1 MLQGYPQL
9 QAVKFSYDSNKTEK
23 DHAEAA
29 LETLIAELEAHV
41 RVSKKERDARKAEQK
56 EARRKTEIA
65 RVEAKRK
72 EEVGRKNGERI
83 QTDTT
88 HKEEGNRPTEVSKP
102 KHSEEEST
110 SAPNGQESVKM
121 RQKRAKKAKGA
132 EFFFPEIQSGKP
144 DDETP
149 VHPKRLLPVFDS
161 QAIGPKQPRVIIAT
175 SQNSDKRVRWED
187 EDDDKTNIDPPKVL
201 QPERS
206 KVTLPKRKHQYG
218 RGKDSTSTTR
228 TSSKSHSDSA
238 TIKALKTK
246 DSKKQG
252 EVSGDKLKTRGGAG
266 ASSEVASSK
275 VDRRKKEYR
284 QAKQHEPSKKKSSD
298 KRRSSCRDTK
308 RRSSKHKKPDIKSKS
323 VRNLFHPLG
332 LISKEPTASVS
343 KSKKLEASNSMNKTK
358 TLKAID
364 TTAASSERSRHSR
377 KRKHKETSITQAS
390 GLPSSEGAPS
400 KARRRKKKESSGTKE
415 KVSTLLR
422 DNTYDFHF

>member
-23 DHAEAA
+23 DHTEAA

-41 RVSKKERDARKAEQK
+41 RVSKKERDARKAERK

-83 QTDTT
+83 QTDIT
-88 HKEEGNRPTEVSKP
+88 HKEEGNRPTEVSK
-102 KHSEEEST
+102 HSEEEST
-110 SAPNGQESVKM
+110 SAPNGQDNVKM

-132 EFFFPEIQSGKP
+132 EFFFPQIQNGKP

-149 VHPKRLLPVFDS
+149 VHPKRLLPVFES
-161 QAIGPKQPRVIIAT
+161 QAIGPKQPRAIIAT

-187 EDDDKTNIDPPKVL
+187 DDDEKTSIDLPSFPQQEK
-201 QPERS
+201 S

-228 TSSKSHSDSA
+228 ISSKSHSDSA

-246 DSKKQG
+246 DSKEQG
-252 EVSGDKLKTRGGAG
+252 EASGDKLKTRGGAG

-275 VDRRKKEYR
+275 IDRHKKEYR
-284 QAKQHEPSKKKSSD
+284 QAKQHESSKKKSSD
-298 KRRSSCRDTK
+298 KRRSSCRDAK
-308 RRSSKHKKPDIKSKS
+308 GRSSKHKKSDIKSKS

-332 LISKEPTASVS
+332 LITKEPTASVS
-343 KSKKLEASNSMNKTK
+343 KSKKLETSNSMKKTK
-358 TLKAID
+358 MLKAKD
-364 TTAASSERSRHSR
+364 TTVASSERSRHSR
-377 KRKHKETSITQAS
+377 KRKNKETSITQAS
-390 GLPSSEGAPS
+390 GLSSSEGAPS